1 MSGVYTFLPWVRQ
14 GLSGAGLPPDTLTGE
29 LAGSTTIPVEL
40 KINENAP
47 IPNPVRIAGPADV
60 LGIDPRQVVRCDPP
74 RYTRNFEPNFLAAI
88 EFDRPDF
95 PWMFTP
101 ASANAAAQLRPWICL
116 IVVENRNGVRLRSVQ
131 GQPELRLLEIGDPA
145 KPADELPDLKD
156 SWAWAHS
163 QVSGALEPSLDEIL
177 TRSPERTVS
186 RLICPRRLEPNT
198 NYIACVVPAFREQEQ
213 TLKPSWQVDDP
224 SLRSVT
230 LPVYYSW
237 EFSTGSL
244 GDFQSLVEK
253 LSPRPAPGLG
263 VRDML
268 VNGEVLTF
276 EGALRAP
283 DTTSHGFSNGA
294 GTAYRAELRELV
306 NAIAADNPVV
316 TPPIYG
322 GKYSDVVRL
331 PEDNAPA
338 GWLKDLNLD
347 PRYRAI
353 AALGTRVVQIQ
364 QESLM
369 ADAWE
374 QAGAVERA
382 NAILR
387 NAQLMRAASSSIYH
401 KHLKKLSRSSVL
413 EVSRPVHGRVTIDS
427 AIDGPT
433 DRVAVST
440 VEAEIPKTKTPVS
453 LMTSAFRRVARPRGP
468 IMRGASSAGRAPLPI
483 IESVGEGMLNVGST
497 PPLSEL
503 FIENLDE
510 TVQIDVSKVGIVT
523 LELAETHFRN
533 NGGHHPSGTAP
544 VTYENIANRSL
555 EGDPSPGFRIAFRP
569 LFPGS
574 QSISLTH
581 TDNEGAKRFRA
592 AVAAHQ
598 PLIRLPPET
607 QAAVAFR
614 SVDTLADDVLKELDP
629 AETVPK
635 LVRPMIEVED
645 SVQITIP
652 PSGQDNLEPIE
663 LKPQFPQPM
672 YPSIRDFSQDLFMP
686 GVESVKEDSILM
698 LEPNPRFI
706 EAFMAGL
713 NHEINRELF
722 WRGYPA
728 HSLNTPFLYFWDT
741 EARTGGPGDGDIKP
755 MEQWQSNSTLGNNA
769 VGFAKPLPVLF
780 IRSELF
786 RRYPSAIIYAVKA
799 SWADGRPQLTPG
811 AEETYPFFHGSLNPD
826 IKFFGF
832 SITSRAVMGDETA
845 SQPGYFFV
853 IQEHPTEPRF
863 GVEANDP
870 STGHL
875 KPLGNAAETA
885 NKLLQKPVRIA
896 IHARDLLRT
905 N

>member
-14 GLSGAGLPPDTLTGE
+14 GLSGAGLPPDTLTGD
-29 LAGSTTIPVEL
+29 LAGSTTIPIEL

-101 ASANAAAQLRPWICL
+101 ASANATAQLRPWICL
-116 IVVENRNGVRLRSVQ
+116 IVVENRDGVQLRSVQ
-131 GQPELRLLEIGDPA
+131 GQPQLRLLEIDD
-145 KPADELPDLKD
+145 PADELPDLKD

-163 QVSGALEPSLDEIL
+163 QVAGALENADSLDNIL
-177 TRSPERTVS
+177 KSSPERTVS

-198 NYIACVVPAFREQEQ
+198 SYIACVVPTFREQEQ

-224 SLRSVT
+224 SLRSLT

-237 EFSTGSL
+237 EFSTGPL

-253 LSPRPAPGLG
+253 LSPAPAPGLG

-283 DTTSHGFSNGA
+283 DTTSIGFSNGA
-294 GTAYRAELRELV
+294 GTAYRAELRDLV
-306 NAIAADNPVV
+306 NATAADNPVV
-316 TPPIYG
+316 APPIYG

-353 AALGTRVVQIQ
+353 AALGTRIVQIQ

-387 NAQLMRAASSSIYH
+387 NAQLLRAASSSIYH
-401 KHLKKLSRSSVL
+401 RHFNKLSRSSVL
-413 EVSRPVHGRVTIDS
+413 EVSRPVHGRVTINS
-427 AIDGPT
+427 AIDSPT

-440 VEAEIPKTKTPVS
+440 VDAEIPKTKTPVS

-468 IMRGASSAGRAPLPI
+468 IMRGVASSAGRPPMPI
-483 IESVGEGMLNVGST
+483 IESVDQGMLNVDST
-497 PPLSEL
+497 PPLSEI
-503 FIENLDE
+503 FIDNFEEN
-510 TVQIDVSKVGIVT
+510 VQIDISKVGIVT
-523 LELAETHFRN
+523 LELTETHFKN
-533 NGGHHPSGTAP
+533 NGGHHRTVS
-544 VTYENIANRSL
+544 YENIANRPL
-555 EGDPSPGFRIAFRP
+555 QGDPAPGFQIAFSP
-569 LFPGS
+569 LYPGN
-574 QSISLTH
+574 QPGTATH
-581 TDNEGAKRFRA
+581 TDNEGANRFRA
-592 AVAAHQ
+592 ALAAHQ
-598 PLIRLPPET
+598 PLIALPAET
-607 QAAVAFR
+607 QAVVAFR
-614 SVDTLADDVLKELDP
+614 SIDTLADDLLKELDP

-645 SVQITIP
+645 SVQIITP
-652 PSGQDNLEPIE
+652 PSGQDNLEPLE

-672 YPSIRDFSQDLFMP
+672 YASILDFSQELFMP
-686 GVESVKEDSILM
+686 GLESVKEDSILM

-713 NHEINRELF
+713 NHEIGRELV

-728 HSLNTPFLYFWDT
+728 HTLNTPFLYFWNT
-741 EARTGGPGDGDIKP
+741 EGRTGGPGNGDIKP
-755 MEQWQSNSTLGNNA
+755 MEQWQSNQTLGNNA

-786 RRYPSAIIYAVKA
+786 RRYPTAIIYAVRA

-811 AEETYPFFHGSLNPD
+811 AEEKYPFFHGSLNPD

-832 SITSRAVMGDETA
+832 SIPSRAVVGDKTPG
-845 SQPGYFFV
+845 QPGYFFV

-863 GVEANDP
+863 GVEASDP
-870 STGHL
+870 STDHL

-885 NKLLQKPVRIA
+885 KRLLQQPVRIA
-896 IHARDLLRT
+896 IHARDLLRM